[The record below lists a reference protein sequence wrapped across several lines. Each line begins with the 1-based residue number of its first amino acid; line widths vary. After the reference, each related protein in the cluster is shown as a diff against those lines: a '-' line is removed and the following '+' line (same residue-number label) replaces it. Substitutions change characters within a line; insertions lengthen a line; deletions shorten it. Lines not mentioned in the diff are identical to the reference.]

1 MLFFLLL
8 LIFSQVF
15 KCTTFSSCKWSIALN
30 NCRAFSDV
38 PYVIMHLIWTT
49 VNFCTVSLFQIKKIK
64 NSQASL
70 LSVHKTVTS
79 EMMSST
85 LSSFCKEIQLYFSSG
100 QHLQN
105 HLYMGFWGAL
115 GAPACR
121 YKKKNQTWDFV
132 YYQRTVLI
140 YIYYSGIGLIIDSA
154 VLCRMVYS
162 QRAWIWVVGHG
173 PSWPH
178 RSGSSPPY
186 CGWRSWHSSA
196 ASRRAWA
203 ERRLQSE
210 ETRGEAVQLEQEVV
224 HV

>member
-1 MLFFLLL
+1 
-8 LIFSQVF
+8 
-15 KCTTFSSCKWSIALN
+15 
-30 NCRAFSDV
+30 
-38 PYVIMHLIWTT
+38 MHLIWTT
-49 VNFCTVSLFQIKKIK
+49 VKFCTVSLFQIKKIK
-64 NSQASL
+64 KTHRPHYCLYTKQSL
-70 LSVHKTVTS
+70 QKWWAPHFQVFVKRFNFIFQVDSIFKIIFTWAFEELLVHQPVDT
-79 EMMSST
+79 
-85 LSSFCKEIQLYFSSG
+85 
-100 QHLQN
+100 
-105 HLYMGFWGAL
+105 
-115 GAPACR
+115 
-121 YKKKNQTWDFV
+121 KKQTWDVV